1 VYLVIPIEPHSGGVV
16 LSFESRNFL
25 SLLEAPGA
33 AAAQKCARAPTFAG
47 EISVKGYFISGA
59 ELLSFVARERE
70 DTPL

>member
-1 VYLVIPIEPHSGGVV
+1 VYLVIAIEPHSGSVV
-16 LSFESRNFL
+16 LSLSRAEIFHL
-25 SLLEAPGA
+25 CWKRREPQQHKSV
-33 AAAQKCARAPTFAG
+33 RAPTFAG